1 MQGIIVKGIAGFYYV
16 KVNDQII
23 ECKARGKFRYNS
35 LSPIVGDKVQISI
48 DNGKGVIDKIENRIN
63 ELKRPSV
70 ANVTQAF
77 IVFALKNPDFNSNLL
92 NKFLI
97 LCEHEGIH
105 PIVCFNKIDLAT
117 EKEIDEA
124 KGLVELAGYEYI
136 MINAKKGIGMDT
148 LKGKLKDN
156 VTVISGLSGVGK
168 STMFNS
174 LVEKEAMKVGDISE
188 KIKRGKHTTRH
199 SELIEVADGFLVDT
213 PGFSSID
220 INFLEVQELKELF
233 PEFLLY
239 SHMCKF
245 TGCLHYKEPC
255 CEVKNAVEQGKIHK
269 DRYEFYINTLNE
281 LKDRRKYK

>member
-16 KVNDQII
+16 KVNDEII

-48 DNGKGVIDKIENRIN
+48 DNGKGVIDKIEDRIN
-63 ELKRPSV
+63 ELKRPYV
-70 ANVTQAF
+70 ANISQAF
-77 IVFALKNPDFNSNLL
+77 IVFAIKSPDFNSNLL

-97 LCEHEGIH
+97 LCEYENIR
-105 PIVCFNKIDLAT
+105 PIVCFNKIDLASDN
-117 EKEIDEA
+117 EITYVVDFM
-124 KGLVELAGYEYI
+124 KSTGYEYI
-136 MINAKKGIGMDT
+136 MTNAKNGIGMDV
-148 LKGKLKDN
+148 LKDKLKNN

-168 STMFNS
+168 STMFNY
-174 LVEKEAMKVGDISE
+174 LVEKEAMKIGDISE

-199 SELIEVADGFLVDT
+199 SELIDVGDGFLVDT

-220 INFLEVQELKELF
+220 ISFLEADELKELF
-233 PEFLLY
+233 PEFLQY
-239 SHMCKF
+239 NYMCKF
-245 TGCLHYKEPC
+245 NGCLHYKEPS

-269 DRYEFYINTLNE
+269 DRYEFYVNTLIE